1 MTYVEEPVLDLEHK
15 TRGLMPCALRQDKE
29 RQIKAV
35 LVATKTDLPTQRHA
49 VSLQAA
55 QDWATANGMDF
66 CSISSVSLFCREWR
80 LGSPV
85 SMELARRGDL
95 LFVFLTQN
103 L

>member
-1 MTYVEEPVLDLEHK
+1 MWEDENLGCPDSLRIWSSSQWIIVLESY
-15 TRGLMPCALRQDKE
+15 GFVACALIRQDKE

-66 CSISSVSLFCREWR
+66 CSTSSVRF
-80 LGSPV
+80 
-85 SMELARRGDL
+85 
-95 LFVFLTQN
+95 
-103 L
+103 

>member
-1 MTYVEEPVLDLEHK
+1 MHVRL
-15 TRGLMPCALRQDKE
+15 DKE

-66 CSISSVSLFCREWR
+66 CATSAVRVTWSRPVCVPIRRSPDSSVLR
-80 LGSPV
+80 L
-85 SMELARRGDL
+85 RFD
-95 LFVFLTQN
+95 
-103 L
+103 